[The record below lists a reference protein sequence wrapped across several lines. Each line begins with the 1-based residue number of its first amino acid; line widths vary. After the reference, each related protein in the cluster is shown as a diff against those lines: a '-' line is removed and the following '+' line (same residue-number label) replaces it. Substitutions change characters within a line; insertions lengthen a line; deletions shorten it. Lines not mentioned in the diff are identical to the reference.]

1 MMPGTRWFEGSQ
13 LNFAENLLERGKEE
27 DQAIRF
33 TGESGKSSILTRK
46 ELKTAVARCAAGLK
60 DAGVKKG
67 DRVAA
72 VVANCPEALIGA
84 LASASLG
91 AVWSSC
97 SPDFGISGIHD
108 RLGQIEPKILITV
121 NAYYYNGKEHSCL
134 EKIREVLKQIP
145 SIRKTVVVPFTDSS
159 ISFEKNE
166 VDWNEFLNRDEEQ
179 PDYIP
184 LDFDHPLYIMYS
196 SGTTG
201 LPKSIVHGAGG
212 TLMKHL
218 TEQRYHGDVKPGDR
232 LFYFT
237 TCGWMMWNWLI
248 SGLACGACLV
258 LYDGSPG
265 FPGMDRMWELIL
277 SLIHI

>member
-1 MMPGTRWFEGSQ
+1 M
-13 LNFAENLLERGKEE
+13 
-27 DQAIRF
+27 
-33 TGESGKSSILTRK
+33 TRK

-72 VVANCPEALIGA
+72 VVANCPEAVIGA

-108 RLGQIEPKILITV
+108 RLGQIEPKILISV

-159 ISFEKNE
+159 IPFEKNE
-166 VDWNEFLNRDEEQ
+166 VDWNEFLNRDEER
-179 PDYIP
+179 PVSYTH
-184 LDFDHPLYIMYS
+184 LRAHE
-196 SGTTG
+196 TG
-201 LPKSIVHGAGG
+201 
-212 TLMKHL
+212 
-218 TEQRYHGDVKPGDR
+218 
-232 LFYFT
+232 
-237 TCGWMMWNWLI
+237 
-248 SGLACGACLV
+248 
-258 LYDGSPG
+258 
-265 FPGMDRMWELIL
+265 
-277 SLIHI
+277 